1 MLPEEEK
8 HFRSLRPKPCFYCRV
23 KDSESLLFCDTCSKW
38 YCADPVKG
46 GCHFAWHLDCAEH
59 YIWSS
64 HSKAPFH
71 RGLFSCKHCYSS
83 NMSMLCL
90 VDNSEIL
97 CRLCAIQVK
106 TKNEKICIEV
116 LISNGNPL
124 TSVFG
129 ESTTQ
134 QSLKRRPFTKRDL
147 WYFEKKND
155 ESRIYLRTLITIKRS
170 YNDVEEYRVKFRELL
185 LMDMEYDKREAGI
198 KSMKNAS
205 ITIKNIIG
213 YFYYDQ
219 YESSIKLNVGSPISV
234 YLKLN
239 PYEIVFNEDEDEDEE
254 RDYDLELISDAI
266 VIDIDSTT
274 KIVTIK
280 FHSKSTKLETRD
292 DYIIKIRFI
301 PITFQRMLDALESF
315 GQINRKL
322 KKILLC
328 INIEASRSDIDQ
340 SIFETPPSDWIA
352 PKLNP
357 LNESQLLALKT
368 ALMYNFTIIQGP
380 PGTGKT
386 QLSAVY
392 VWKLFT
398 ILKQRKDE
406 KILVTSKSNIAVEN
420 LVERIHKTG
429 LNIVRVTSKIREN
442 IKSNSKIVH
451 DNSLHVLLKNC
462 IKEHYPKIYDL
473 FKMKYSFDELLTQE
487 QENELNK
494 FVDPLTQKILEEA
507 DVICCTNVVT
517 ADPKLRRF
525 KFPYVLID
533 EASQSIEAE
542 TILPLVKG
550 CKHLVLIGDQVQLG
564 PMSKCMAT
572 KQAGLNRSL
581 MVRLID
587 SGIKPVLLKIQYRMH
602 PCISEFPKNFFYL
615 DQLSNGITSDD
626 RPIIKD
632 FWPNDTPNV
641 FFHNQYNEAST
652 GTKSVSN
659 VNEGFEVLHA
669 IKEMNKRGVEYDK
682 IVILTPY
689 EAQKTTIV
697 EIIKESKIKIKV
709 MNIDE
714 FQGNEEDYVIFST
727 VRSNIDQKIGFLQ
740 DFRRLNVAITRAR
753 YGLVIFGDCETL
765 GEWELWKILMN
776 HYSSN
781 NMLFS
786 GNFGRSKP
794 YTDPSGRTKNPP
806 FAQTRK
812 KTVKDFEEVFKYS
825 DEATL

>member
-1 MLPEEEK
+1 MLPKKDK
-8 HFRSLRPKPCFYCRV
+8 HSRALRPKPCTYCKVRN
-23 KDSESLLFCDTCSKW
+23 SESLLFCDSCSKW

-46 GCHFAWHLDCAEH
+46 GCHFAWHLDRAEH

-71 RGLFSCKHCYSS
+71 RGLFSCKQCCSS

-90 VDNSEIL
+90 VNNSEIL
-97 CRLCAIQVK
+97 CRLCAIKIK
-106 TKNEKICIEV
+106 TKNEKACIEV

-129 ESTTQ
+129 ESTSKQ
-134 QSLKRRPFTKRDL
+134 LRDIRQFDKRDL
-147 WYFEKKND
+147 GYFEKRND
-155 ESRIYLRTLITIKRS
+155 ENRIFFMPLETIKKA
-170 YNDVEEYRVKFRELL
+170 YIDVEDYRVVFRELL
-185 LMDMEYDKREAGI
+185 LIDMECEKKKAEE
-198 KSMKNAS
+198 KCMKNIS
-205 ITIKNIIG
+205 ITINDTIG

-219 YESSIKLNVGSPISV
+219 FESSIKLNVGSPITI

-239 PYEIVFNEDEDEDEE
+239 PYEIIFDEDEDED
-254 RDYDLELISDAI
+254 YTLEAISDAI
-266 VIDIDSTT
+266 VTEINPIT
-274 KIVTIK
+274 KKVSIK
-280 FHSKSTKLETRD
+280 FNKKSTKLETRD
-292 DYIIKIRFI
+292 DYIIKIQFI
-301 PITFQRMLDALESF
+301 PLTFQRMLNALEYSE
-315 GQINRKL
+315 QINRKL
-322 KKILLC
+322 KFIILG
-328 INIEASRSDIDQ
+328 INMEVSRSDIDQ

-352 PKLNP
+352 LNLKP

-368 ALMYNFTIIQGP
+368 ALMYNLSIIQGP

-392 VWKLFT
+392 VWKLST
-398 ILKQRKDE
+398 ILKKRKDE
-406 KILVTSKSNIAVEN
+406 KILVTSKSNIAVDN

-429 LNIVRVTSKIREN
+429 LNIVRVTSKIREI
-442 IKSNSKIVH
+442 IKSSSEIVH
-451 DNSLHVLLKNC
+451 QNSLHILLKNY
-462 IKEHYPKIYDL
+462 IKEHYPSIYDL

-494 FVDPLTQKILEEA
+494 VVEPVTQKILEEA

-517 ADPKLRRF
+517 AGPKLKRLR
-525 KFPYVLID
+525 FPYVLID
-533 EASQSIEAE
+533 EASQSIEPE
-542 TILPLVKG
+542 TLLPLIKG

-572 KQAGLNRSL
+572 KKAGLDRSL

-587 SGIKPVLLKIQYRMH
+587 LGLKPILLKHQYRMH
-602 PCISEFPKNFFYL
+602 PCISEFPRSFFYL
-615 DQLSNGITSDD
+615 DQLSDDITSDD

-632 FWPNDTPNV
+632 FWPNDIPNV

-669 IKEMNKRGVEYDK
+669 IKQLKKRGVEYDK
-682 IVILTPY
+682 IVILTAY
-689 EAQKTTIV
+689 EAQKKTILEITTEN
-697 EIIKESKIKIKV
+697 EIEIKV

-727 VRSNIDQKIGFLQ
+727 VRSNIDHKVGFLQ
-740 DFRRLNVAITRAR
+740 DSRRLNVAITRAK
-753 YGLVIFGDCETL
+753 YGLIIFGDCETL

-776 HYSSN
+776 HYSAGK
-781 NMLFS
+781 MLFS
-786 GNFGRSKP
+786 GNIGRPKP
-794 YTDPSGRTKNPP
+794 YPDLSSRPP
-806 FAQTRK
+806 TPPPAPAPKR
-812 KTVKDFEEVFKYS
+812 TVKDFEQEFKYS